1 MLMIIINWLYVIPT
15 TFCMGYVFFEAVNRL
30 FHYRVKHM
38 DSILVAGVVC
48 ATVYAQFFS
57 LFYKVGALANA
68 VLLLF
73 CAAAVIVF
81 HRQMWSDIRAA
92 WNRNG
97 KTVKI
102 LIPVLFLVWAYCNS
116 RGNMVPDTQ
125 LYHSQSI
132 RWIEEYGIVP
142 GQAIVNSRFSY
153 NSSVF
158 ALAAL
163 YSLKFLFGQ
172 SMHAMCGWIAFLLSV
187 TTLDLAKGR
196 RRFRWS
202 DFANI
207 AAIYYLTTICDEV
220 ISPSSDY
227 ASMCLVFFIIIKWVR
242 LLELPKEEQET
253 APYAL
258 LCVLGVYALTLKLT
272 AGLILLLLIK
282 PAYRLL
288 RDRKWKEILLY
299 LLTGLLVALPWLIR
313 SVLLSGWL
321 FYPLPELD
329 LFDVSWKQAAEVVRV
344 DAASIKTW
352 GRGVN
357 NSALV
362 DQPVWEWFGVW
373 FSSMLSITER
383 LIILADIAALLLFLP
398 LCVRMLLQKNR
409 EKADRLLVIFTVG
422 CSYVYWQLSA
432 PLPRYGYAYMLL
444 LPALVSGMIVLS
456 LGRDRLLR
464 WALGLYGLYKIY
476 AVAAYMYSCSWY
488 PAYIRQ
494 VDYYSAE
501 GEVSTMEIDGVT
513 FYYSRQEALG
523 YAYFP
528 GNASYGEFKL
538 RGDGIEDG
546 FEWLT
551 QE

>member
-1 MLMIIINWLYVIPT
+1 MLFIIINWLYVLLT
-15 TFCMGYVFFEAVNRL
+15 TFCLGYVLCRAVGRL
-30 FHYRVKHM
+30 FHYQVRHM

-73 CAAAVIVF
+73 CAASAAVF
-81 HRQMWSDIRAA
+81 HRQMWADIREA

-97 KTVKI
+97 KAVKI

-116 RGNMVPDTQ
+116 RGYMVPDTQ
-125 LYHSQSI
+125 LYHAQSI

-142 GQAIVNSRFSY
+142 GQGILNTRFSY

-158 ALAAL
+158 ALSAL

-187 TTLDLAKGR
+187 TTLDLIKGLK
-196 RRFRWS
+196 RFRWS
-202 DFANI
+202 DFANA

-220 ISPSSDY
+220 LSPSSDY
-227 ASMCLVFFIIIKWVR
+227 ASMCLVFFLIIKWVR
-242 LLELPKEEQET
+242 LLEQPKEEQKT

-288 RDRKWKEILLY
+288 KDKKWKEILLY
-299 LLTGLLVALPWLIR
+299 LLMGLLVALPWMIR
-313 SVLLSGWL
+313 SVLISGWL

-329 LFDVSWKQAAEVVRV
+329 LFDVNWKQDIEVVRV

-352 GRGVN
+352 GRGIYDSSQVGR
-357 NSALV
+357 
-362 DQPVWEWFGVW
+362 PVWEWFGGW
-373 FSSMLSITER
+373 FRSVLSAMEK
-383 LIILADIAALLLFLP
+383 LIILTDLAAIVLFLFQ
-398 LCVRMLLQKNR
+398 CVRTLLQKKR
-409 EKADRLLVIFTVG
+409 ENLDKLLVILTVA
-422 CSYVYWQLSA
+422 CSYLYWQLSA

-444 LPALVSGMIVLS
+444 VPALVFGMSVLA
-456 LGRDRLLR
+456 LGKDKILR
-464 WALGLYGLYKIY
+464 WALGIYGLYKIY

-501 GEVSTMEIDGVT
+501 DTVYTMEVGGVT
-513 FYYSRQEALG
+513 FYYSPTEALG

-538 RGDGIEDG
+538 RGDSIEDG
-546 FEWLT
+546 FEWLR